1 MSQCV
6 KVPEIR
12 HCVDCIQDV
21 VSFFSYSAKRTLC
34 LEKVIK
40 YRAPESMRTR
50 LVGLCST
57 RFVERHTA
65 VLVFSELLPFT
76 VEALQGMSNWESTD
90 TRKKASQL
98 LNSILTTQFVICLV
112 VLESIT
118 ALMHPISESLQKV
131 GNDIIKSLNE
141 IDELV
146 ELLSNWRLT
155 AESKFSELF
164 IKAETYGDMLGVTLT
179 APRIPHRS
187 VFRSNSGGAQNANDY
202 YRVNVFIPLLD
213 AICVDIKNRFG
224 PHQQQSYSL
233 ASLIPSQLQEWEQ
246 VKPAV
251 DKYSN
256 FLQSSVIVQ
265 GEFQR
270 WNHKWWKLSE
280 AERRQYN
287 TAISAL
293 NACPADFFPNI
304 NVLLRILATLPSS
317 TAEPERV
324 FSKVTKTLS
333 ALRSSMGEDRLEACV
348 LLQVHREL
356 LPDIDSII
364 DDFAR
369 SASRRLHFL
378 V

>member
-1 MSQCV
+1 MRS
-6 KVPEIR
+6 
-12 HCVDCIQDV
+12 VD
-21 VSFFSYSAKRTLC
+21 
-34 LEKVIK
+34 
-40 YRAPESMRTR
+40 
-50 LVGLCST
+50 
-57 RFVERHTA
+57 
-65 VLVFSELLPFT
+65 
-76 VEALQGMSNWESTD
+76 
-90 TRKKASQL
+90 
-98 LNSILTTQFVICLV
+98 
-112 VLESIT
+112 
-118 ALMHPISESLQKV
+118 
-131 GNDIIKSLNE
+131 
-141 IDELV
+141 
-146 ELLSNWRLT
+146 
-155 AESKFSELF
+155 LF
-164 IKAETYGDMLGVTLT
+164 IGIAT
-179 APRIPHRS
+179 
-187 VFRSNSGGAQNANDY
+187 
-202 YRVNVFIPLLD
+202 VFIPLLD

-233 ASLIPSQLQEWEQ
+233 VSLIPSQLQEWEQ

-270 WNHKWWKLSE
+270 WNHKWWMLSE